1 MDTITNNQ
9 TFATLY
15 AISNNNEVLT
25 SSTAPLSSLSITQ
38 VAEVTKQLYQHL
50 NKNKLSSKHSHSLY
64 FTISQ
69 NDQVKYKLS
78 SQDPR
83 IERILWYF
91 QNYPIELTS
100 NPKLNV
106 LMTIKEDSPTLLKR
120 EDLIKIIEEHNS
132 YPEDWIYP
140 EQFEYDPSKG
150 PAVIWLIH
158 DDCMVYFDYI
168 VIPKEHLEEAKDYII
183 YQNNGLTI
191 IEDC

>member
-1 MDTITNNQ
+1 MK

-25 SSTAPLSSLSITQ
+25 SSTAPLSSLIQ
-38 VAEVTKQLYQHL
+38 IAEVTKQLYQHL
-50 NKNKLSSKHSHSLY
+50 NKNKLSSKQSHSLY

-83 IERILWYF
+83 IDRILWYF
-91 QNYPIELTS
+91 QNHPVELTS
-100 NPKLNV
+100 NPTLNV
-106 LMTIKEDSPTLLKR
+106 LITIQDDSPKNSTILKR
-120 EDLIKIIEEHNS
+120 EDLIKIILEHNS

-140 EQFEYDPSKG
+140 ENFEYDPSKG

-158 DDCMVYFDYI
+158 DDCQVYFDYK
-168 VIPKEHLEEAKDYII
+168 VIPEEDLEEARDYII

-191 IEDC
+191 VEDC

>member
-1 MDTITNNQ
+1 MK

-15 AISNNNEVLT
+15 AISNDNEVLT
-25 SSTAPLSSLSITQ
+25 SSIAPLPSLTQ
-38 VAEVTKQLYQHL
+38 VVEVTKQLYQHL

-83 IERILWYF
+83 IDRIIWYF

-106 LMTIKEDSPTLLKR
+106 LMTIKEDSPKTPTILKR
-120 EDLIKIIEEHNS
+120 EDLIKLILEHNS

-158 DDCMVYFDYI
+158 DDCMVYFDYANVI
-168 VIPKEHLEEAKDYII
+168 VHEEDREDAEDYII